1 MCSDDTCT
9 AAVCFPLQAWCR
21 TQNVRDETKPT
32 WKPLRGNLLSSPA
45 TAMQTFLSDRSEV
58 FPFFFFFFPFFF
70 WFIGIEKKSSYGRW
84 VFLVY
89 LLKFLH
95 FCAYVPN
102 PQNESG
108 KMLSE
113 WTEWGSSFTSE
124 LSRLNNEGLRQ
135 PWYTASTSEVAALT
149 REPEIR
155 SLTIQM
161 QCVAA
166 VRGIRSLCNLP
177 LLINLFLSILPHL
190 HTTPHSESVGL
201 SQQCCNEIVWSRALA
216 KTLESIQEGE
226 LGS

>member
-1 MCSDDTCT
+1 MHCSCVFSASGLVQNAKCKRWNKTHLKT
-9 AAVCFPLQAWCR
+9 FEREPAQFPRYSYADLFKWQ
-21 TQNVRDETKPT
+21 K
-32 WKPLRGNLLSSPA
+32 RGFSL
-45 TAMQTFLSDRSEV
+45 
-58 FPFFFFFFPFFF
+58 FFFFFPFFF

>member
-70 WFIGIEKKSSYGRW
+70 WFIGIEKKSSYDRW
-84 VFLVY
+84 AFLVY

-135 PWYTASTSEVAALT
+135 PHGTQHQPLKLQHLPGSQ
-149 REPEIR
+149 R
-155 SLTIQM
+155 SDPWQFKCNVLQLWGVLDL
-161 QCVAA
+161 CVT
-166 VRGIRSLCNLP
+166 CP
-177 LLINLFLSILPHL
+177 Y
-190 HTTPHSESVGL
+190 
-201 SQQCCNEIVWSRALA
+201 
-216 KTLESIQEGE
+216 
-226 LGS
+226 